1 MKQPKLNHGEA
12 PPYFIYIIVQSSVTT
27 SQEAAFWLITF
38 SIQATWFKEL
48 IWLFLNKL
56 TLI

>member
-48 IWLFLNKL
+48 I
-56 TLI
+56 